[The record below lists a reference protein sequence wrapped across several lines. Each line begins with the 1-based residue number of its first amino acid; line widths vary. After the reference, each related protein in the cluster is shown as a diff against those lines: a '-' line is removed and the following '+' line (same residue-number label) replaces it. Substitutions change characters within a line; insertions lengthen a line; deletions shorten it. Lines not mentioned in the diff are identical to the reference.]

1 MSDNK
6 MKLRIVPMTADHLDD
21 VARLEQICFS
31 RPWSRRMLAEEL
43 ENQCAAFL
51 VALEPETEKVIG
63 YAGLLVMADEGYITN
78 VAVFP
83 EYRRRGVAEQI
94 IQVFCDFAQG
104 NHLAFLTLEVRPS
117 NAPAIS
123 LYNSFGF
130 EEVGRRK
137 NYYDLPREDALIL
150 TRYFL
155 YEEDMK

>member
-1 MSDNK
+1 MTDNK
-6 MKLRIVPMTADHLDD
+6 MKVRIVPMTADHLDD
-21 VARLEQICFS
+21 IAHLEQICFS

-51 VALEPETEKVIG
+51 VALEPGTDKVIG

>member
-1 MSDNK
+1 MTDNK
-6 MKLRIVPMTADHLDD
+6 MKVRIVPMTADHLDE

-51 VALEPETEKVIG
+51 VALEPGTDKVIG

>member
-1 MSDNK
+1 MTDKK
-6 MKLRIVPMTADHLDD
+6 MKVRIVPMTADHLDD
-21 VARLEQICFS
+21 IARLEQICFS

-51 VALEPETEKVIG
+51 VALEPGTEKVIG

>member
-6 MKLRIVPMTADHLDD
+6 MIVRIVPMTADHLDD
-21 VARLEQICFS
+21 IARLEQICFS

-51 VALEPETEKVIG
+51 VALEPGTDKVIG